1 MSDQIIP
8 IAVYTADPTAAPITG
23 EYFDSLKADPNGALW
38 IRPIATLGAGV
49 GVQTSRNPDTDTIA
63 SATIVAFDVA
73 SFMYGYSG
81 LNWDRV
87 RTTSDHADA
96 IAPIIEGVLRVASH
110 GKCIN
115 SFGNWDRNRS
125 DSIAN
130 DNLAAWGNGVPI
142 TNAVLRGYN
151 SITYDRITVTD
162 ETTDVVLP
170 TAVGTL
176 SIANRNLM
184 LAEIDGSTDRFERER
199 ANSTFSLMASAART
213 ATASSPDQNNYNWCG
228 AHIIINVTSIT
239 ATPSVVPT
247 IQGKDPIS
255 GTYYTLLT
263 GLAITTT
270 GITILKIY
278 PGITALAN
286 GSANDI
292 LPRYWRI
299 TMTHADADS
308 ITYSVAAMLMR

>member
-8 IAVYTADPTAAPITG
+8 IAVYTADPTAAPVTG
-23 EYFDSLKADPNGALW
+23 EFFDSLKCDPNGALW

-63 SATIVAFDVA
+63 SATIIAFDVA

-81 LNWDRV
+81 ANWDRV
-87 RTTSDHADA
+87 RTTSDNIDA
-96 IAPIIEGVLRVASH
+96 VTEIDEGVLRTAAH
-110 GKCIN
+110 TKCIN
-115 SFGNWDRNRS
+115 ELNHWDRNRS
-125 DSIAN
+125 AGIAN
-130 DNLAAWGNGVPI
+130 DTLAAWGGGIPI
-142 TNAVLRGYN
+142 VNSVLRGYN
-151 SITYDRITVTD
+151 GVTFERITITD
-162 ETTDVVLP
+162 ETTDVVTP

-176 SIANRNLM
+176 SMANRNLM
-184 LAEIDGSTDRFERER
+184 LAEIDGAADRFERER
-199 ANSTFSLMASAART
+199 ANSTFSLLASSART
-213 ATASSPDQNNYNWCG
+213 ATVNSSDQNNYNWRG

-247 IQGKDPIS
+247 IEGRDPIS

-263 GLAITTT
+263 GVAITAT
-270 GITILKIY
+270 GLTVLKIY

-286 GSANDI
+286 GSTNDI
-292 LPRYWRI
+292 LPRYWRV
-299 TMTHADADS
+299 TMTHGDADS